1 VTVAPQCQQFS
12 GYKRLLALL
21 MELKLVAQN
30 ISKRYIQYLSES
42 QTCCQSKI
50 DIKNDFKDIRAN
62 IIRKGA
68 CKYRALKVLVFLR
81 GIFTILNFF
90 FKTKKCLYNSFFI
103 KG

>member
-1 VTVAPQCQQFS
+1 MANLEFFS
-12 GYKRLLALL
+12 
-21 MELKLVAQN
+21 V
-30 ISKRYIQYLSES
+30 S

-50 DIKNDFKDIRAN
+50 DIKNDLKDIRAN

-68 CKYRALKVLVFLR
+68 RTYLALKVFLR

-90 FKTKKCLYNSFFI
+90 LKTKKCLYNSFFI

>member
-1 VTVAPQCQQFS
+1 LRQQFS

-42 QTCCQSKI
+42 QICCQSKI
-50 DIKNDFKDIRAN
+50 DIKSDFKDICAN

-68 CKYRALKVLVFLR
+68 CKYRALKVFLR
-81 GIFTILNFF
+81 GIFTILN
-90 FKTKKCLYNSFFI
+90 LYNSFFL
-103 KG
+103 

>member
-1 VTVAPQCQQFS
+1 VVTVAPQCEQFS

-50 DIKNDFKDIRAN
+50 DIQNDFKDIRAHHYAYTVQ
-62 IIRKGA
+62 IWA
-68 CKYRALKVLVFLR
+68 LSALK
-81 GIFTILNFF
+81 
-90 FKTKKCLYNSFFI
+90 
-103 KG
+103 

>member
-1 VTVAPQCQQFS
+1 MANLEFFS
-12 GYKRLLALL
+12 
-21 MELKLVAQN
+21 V
-30 ISKRYIQYLSES
+30 S

-50 DIKNDFKDIRAN
+50 DIKNDLKDIRAN

-68 CKYRALKVLVFLR
+68 STYLALKVFLR